1 MKKLQCIF
9 FITILIF
16 TTLAITVNAQV
27 ETEGNPFVDFDEVSS
42 WAKDNVLQA
51 YDRGLMKGQANNGQ
65 IYFNP
70 KGNVTFAE
78 AFAIVMNFVN
88 NPDLDI
94 KENMEKLDYPS
105 VNLWANIESWDNMG
119 QGCYYRIY
127 LMEKYDD
134 YYLVDFYTSSIRTA
148 VPIYYHAISYN
159 DDESEPDD
167 VLKYWNRTSRE
178 IAMNGNFAKK
188 TKEDQLKYCFQEDFK
203 RIKNETNKEFKTL
216 LKKDMMFKNYRFR
229 LEVTE
234 TKLPIDG
241 VKNDIPNTFEER
253 HEIQIKYINPE
264 FYPNLQNKNH
274 WGYNTYEE
282 LMKYMYLNGMINE
295 EDISLDTPIRKDQ
308 FASLMYWVLAISG
321 QTYDWSGAPQ
331 FVVGKALEKLTV
343 KEFEEFVN
351 LPKNVEYVYA
361 GPLNQLKE
369 LEIMIG
375 EGGNTIQYN
384 SNITR
389 EQAAIVVNKVYEY
402 ASNHNKMKRY
412 YTDPNVKNR
421 PWNRVAAGFSY
432 LDKNL
437 FPYQRYYSPN
447 NMIKRIIS
455 EKYGNKWIID

>member
-1 MKKLQCIF
+1 MKKLQSLF
-9 FITILIF
+9 LVTILI
-16 TTLAITVNAQV
+16 TTMFVINVSADSDENI
-27 ETEGNPFVDFDEVSS
+27 FVDFDKISY
-42 WAKDNVLQA
+42 WAKDGVQDA
-51 YDRGLMKGQANNGQ
+51 YERDLMKGQYDKQNQ
-65 IYFNP
+65 LYFNP
-70 KGNVTFAE
+70 QGNVTFAE
-78 AFAIVMNFVN
+78 AFAMVMNFIN
-88 NPDLDI
+88 NQKLDV
-94 KENMEKLDYPS
+94 KENIEKLDYPS
-105 VNLWANIESWDNMG
+105 VNLWVDVEYWGRAG
-119 QGCYYRIY
+119 QGCYYEIQ
-127 LMEKYDD
+127 LENKYDD
-134 YYLVDFYTSSIRTA
+134 VNLVRHCMNPIQVQIPYYYA
-148 VPIYYHAISYN
+148 VISHN
-159 DDESEPDD
+159 DGLSTPDE
-167 VLKYWNRTSRE
+167 VLKYWNRTARE
-178 IAMNGNFAKK
+178 IASDYAKK
-188 TKEDQLKYCFQEDFK
+188 SKEEQLEYCFQEDFK
-203 RIKNETNKEFKTL
+203 RINEEKNEELKTV
-216 LKKDMMFKNYRFR
+216 LKKGMMFRNYRYR
-229 LEVTE
+229 LEAE
-234 TKLPIDG
+234 EAE
-241 VKNDIPNTFEER
+241 IPVLGMKYNIENTVEER
-253 HEIQIKYINPE
+253 HAIQLKYINPG

-331 FVVGKALEKLTV
+331 FAVGKALEKLTV

-412 YTDPNVKNR
+412 YTDPNVKNI
-421 PWNRVAAGFSY
+421 PWYRAPAGFAQ

-447 NMIKRIIS
+447 NMVKGIIFK
-455 EKYGNKWIID
+455 KYGNEWIAD